1 VVLLGV
7 GDGVRGDDEAD
18 GRSEAKMT
26 DLSRRGTS

>member
-7 GDGVRGDDEAD
+7 GDEVRGDEAD
-18 GRSEAKMT
+18 GRSEAEMT